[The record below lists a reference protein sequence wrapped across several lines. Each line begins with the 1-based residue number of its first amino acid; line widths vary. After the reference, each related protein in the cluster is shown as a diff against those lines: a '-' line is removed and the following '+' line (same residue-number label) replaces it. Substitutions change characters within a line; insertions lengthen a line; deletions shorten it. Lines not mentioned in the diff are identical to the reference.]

1 MFAGSEATACQ
12 SVQARWYS
20 CRSCTSPESINQSVS
35 PFHPVKGSLVLT
47 CCPTCED
54 INGNT
59 DPRDFCSGFLVL
71 LTFATWS
78 ILNHRTCL
86 LVVSLALR
94 ANLSCCE
101 KKPKSL
107 KTGWNLRLLSC
118 LVVLVTV
125 VETARQIPT
134 QSVLLFTG
142 SWLIFRVLH
151 VPGGNKSSYIQL
163 AGGCPQVL
171 HTVLWFCQA

>member
-1 MFAGSEATACQ
+1 M
-12 SVQARWYS
+12 QARWYS
-20 CRSCTSPESINQSVS
+20 CRSCTSPESINQSIS

-78 ILNHRTCL
+78 ILDHRTCL

-94 ANLSCCE
+94 ANLFCCE

-142 SWLIFRVLH
+142 SWLIFLGFFMYPEVTK
-151 VPGGNKSSYIQL
+151 VPTFSWLVGALRCCTRCCGSARLEAQL
-163 AGGCPQVL
+163 
-171 HTVLWFCQA
+171 FRKI